1 MNILIVG
8 INGRMG
14 QILKNIAISKNYNI
28 VAGIDKNID
37 KVEKNIKIF
46 NKFEKMPQLIVDKID
61 IVIDF
66 ALPEIIDEELDF
78 CIKNN
83 KKLVICSTGHNQKQ
97 LQKIKQASNIVP
109 VFKTANTSIGVALI
123 EKMLQDNLNILS
135 EYQIEIIEKHHKNKM
150 DMPSGT
156 AQELSK
162 ILNNKPNCYSVRAGS
177 VVGEHEILLFG
188 DEEQISIKHMAESRG
203 LFAFGAI
210 KIAEFMQKQNS
221 AKLYSM
227 KDLLNKK

>member
-14 QILKNIAISKNYNI
+14 QILKNIAISKNYSI

>member
-1 MNILIVG
+1 MNILLVG
-8 INGRMG
+8 INGKMG
-14 QILKNIAISKNYNI
+14 QMLKSIAISKNYNI
-28 VAGIDKNID
+28 VAGIDKNTD
-37 KVEKNIKIF
+37 KDEKTIKIF
-46 NKFEKMPQLIVDKID
+46 DKFEQIPQLIVNNID

-109 VFKTANTSIGVALI
+109 VFKTANTSIGVALL

-135 EYQIEIIEKHHKNKM
+135 EYQIEIIEKHHKNKI
-150 DMPSGT
+150 DKPSGT
-156 AQELSK
+156 AKELLK
-162 ILNNKPNCYSVRAGS
+162 ILNDKPNCYSIRAGS

-188 DEEQISIKHMAESRG
+188 NEEQISIKHKAESRG

-210 KIAEFMQKQNS
+210 KIAEFMQTQNS
-221 AKLYSM
+221 AKLYTM
-227 KDLLNKK
+227 KNLLNAK